1 MTPQRKRHWLDDPR
15 NVTLLVRVL
24 TGVCLLLVLADLLYT
39 KHGHFAWERLFGF
52 HGLFGFTSF
61 FLLVL
66 AGKHL
71 RKLLMRDEDYY
82 DR

>member
-1 MTPQRKRHWLDDPR
+1 MTSDKKRYWLDDPR
-15 NVTLLVRVL
+15 NVTLLVRIL
-24 TGVCLLLVLADLLYT
+24 TGVCLLLVLADLFYP
-39 KHGHFAWERLFGF
+39 KHGHFGWERLFGF
-52 HGLFGFTSF
+52 HGFFGFASF

-66 AGKHL
+66 TGKPL